1 MKLLAI
7 TEARYLYVTFV
18 LFIKSAKSLTACT
31 QDSNGRY
38 ILPTAVCF
46 PRPYGSATC
55 TSDYDVGLIGHTS
68 GILTDAFNK
77 PSEEVFDTNVYAY
90 TLEYAMPELF
100 TGMTGYFKN
109 IVPYLDL
116 KPWYQMQELA
126 SAHFKVKSWR

>member
-1 MKLLAI
+1 M
-7 TEARYLYVTFV
+7 
-18 LFIKSAKSLTACT
+18 
-31 QDSNGRY
+31 
-38 ILPTAVCF
+38 
-46 PRPYGSATC
+46 
-55 TSDYDVGLIGHTS
+55 GLIGHTS
-68 GILTDAFNK
+68 GILTGAFNEYFREKFNK

-126 SAHFKVKSWR
+126 SAYFKVKSWR